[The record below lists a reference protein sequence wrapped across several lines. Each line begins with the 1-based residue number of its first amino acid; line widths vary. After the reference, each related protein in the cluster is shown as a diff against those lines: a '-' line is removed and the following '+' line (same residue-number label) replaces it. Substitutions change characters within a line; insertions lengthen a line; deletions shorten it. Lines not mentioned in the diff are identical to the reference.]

1 MKTSNSILGVLGG
14 IGIGVALGVLFAPD
28 KGTETRNKIKNQGN
42 DLCNDIKS
50 KFDDLIDLLNSIVTK
65 SETKGNEMV
74 KNGKSLIEQMNKD
87 IVSELK

>member
-1 MKTSNSILGVLGG
+1 MG
-14 IGIGVALGVLFAPD
+14 
-28 KGTETRNKIKNQGN
+28 
-42 DLCNDIKS
+42 NDIKS